1 MMATLKELLE
11 KPIARMEFPLHFS
24 PHETQDPLKAIDEW
38 LSGWGDRLDATICWD
53 RFKSYSPFYKH
64 RKAHEPEPYFYGG
77 FPLSEV
83 FALRY
88 KQFQGFD
95 RQAIK
100 TQAEVAAVVVGFN
113 NLNLGGIS

>member
-1 MMATLKELLE
+1 
-11 KPIARMEFPLHFS
+11 MEFPLHFS
-24 PHETQDPLKAIDEW
+24 PQETQDPLKAIDEW
-38 LSGWGDRLDATICWD
+38 LSGWADRLDASTCWN
-53 RFKSYSPFYKH
+53 RFSTYSPFYKH

-95 RQAIK
+95 RFHPP
-100 TQAEVAAVVVGFN
+100 TQSEVAGVVAGFV
-113 NLNLGGIS
+113 NLNLGALG